1 MCQKY
6 DSNVL
11 DSLRVKFWSI
21 TSTVFRPLGVSH
33 RGWSSYHQE
42 FHCITRFASL
52 SHSVKPQGNQ
62 TRRFPDLE
70 PDTQV
75 PFSSPLPIPDD
86 AATSGAAGQS
96 SSVPSASTAEPSTSD
111 SDMEHQ
117 VVSRL
122 HLTEEKIANQKSFEE
137 KERAEAH
144 RKAKLEKIQAK
155 RVCCLMVL
163 LYLSV
168 LSFLLL
174 LL

>member
-1 MCQKY
+1 MQSLIEKEF
-6 DSNVL
+6 VL
-11 DSLRVKFWSI
+11 RS
-21 TSTVFRPLGVSH
+21 
-33 RGWSSYHQE
+33 E

-163 LYLSV
+163 FCFSV
-168 LSFLLL
+168 PSFVVVLIDEFEREKPKKQQQ
-174 LL
+174 